1 MTARNN
7 LISVT
12 VNEILKNAYN
22 FSLQSVSDKSR
33 FSKLCLTKDD
43 EEIVSFTIKFENE
56 ECFMDVETKFG
67 VVQRISSLNQS
78 NRSNR
83 RTACQ
88 KGVFSQPKSKDKERQ
103 TSSLRRFA
111 DTCSICHTSTKK
123 RAKVSEIKRDAVV

>member
-67 VVQRISSLNQS
+67 VVQ
-78 NRSNR
+78 
-83 RTACQ
+83 
-88 KGVFSQPKSKDKERQ
+88 
-103 TSSLRRFA
+103 
-111 DTCSICHTSTKK
+111 
-123 RAKVSEIKRDAVV
+123 